1 MRTHREEEEAEDEEE
16 ERESWGNRLHV
27 WESRKRRGK
36 RAEQLHAQIGDL
48 LIGWEETL
56 GQSANSSQLAAAGSF
71 FLRPA
76 RISSC
81 SRQTPFHANC
91 FCSFCSLKVKTINPP
106 LPSTPSTDESRGES
120 KDEKKKKL
128 FFPNL
133 AAVSFKGRSQR
144 FQISRTSF
152 PCLQPCV
159 CMCVCARVCAC

>member
-1 MRTHREEEEAEDEEE
+1 M
-16 ERESWGNRLHV
+16 HV

-56 GQSANSSQLAAAGSF
+56 SQSANFSQLTAAGSF
-71 FLRPA
+71 FFFHPA

-81 SRQTPFHANC
+81 SRQTPFRANC
-91 FCSFCSLKVKTINPP
+91 LCSFVRFVLLKPIRQPHPPRRIAGRIKRPQKKNPRQPSLF
-106 LPSTPSTDESRGES
+106 S
-120 KDEKKKKL
+120 
-128 FFPNL
+128 PNL
-133 AAVSFKGRSQR
+133 PLASFKGRSQR

-159 CMCVCARVCAC
+159 CVYVRVPVDPSTSCVRPCYEADEFELIKVH